1 MITDMQNR
9 TAERKQ
15 GRPPAS
21 EPRMAAEE
29 ARVDTTQRHVPP
41 LVCPKCG
48 RGMTPRVERWETS
61 GEASCICTLSNCRF
75 LYRQAMVRVK

>member
-21 EPRMAAEE
+21 EPRSPAEE
-29 ARVDTTQRHVPP
+29 AVIDTTQRHVPP

-48 RGMTPRVERWETS
+48 RGMTPRVERWEQN
-61 GEASCICTLSNCRF
+61 GEAACLCTLSNCRF
-75 LYRQAMVRVK
+75 LYRPAMVRVK